1 MLGPAVRC
9 SAQFA
14 ASPPRAG
21 MEDLTIIVVVF
32 GVGAIGAVAI
42 DWSLDAISRA
52 KRRERLHERVVGAAG
67 IRVVEA
73 IATHGKVP
81 SRRSTAAPSAL
92 RRPRNGLRDGGRCSP
107 IRPS

>member
-1 MLGPAVRC
+1 
-9 SAQFA
+9 
-14 ASPPRAG
+14 

-52 KRRERLHERVVGAAG
+52 KRRDIASEAPRAAHEHVVGAAG

>member
-52 KRRERLHERVVGAAG
+52 KRRERLHERVVAAG

-81 SRRSTAAPSAL
+81 SRRSTAAQSAL

>member
-1 MLGPAVRC
+1 
-9 SAQFA
+9 
-14 ASPPRAG
+14 

-52 KRRERLHERVVGAAG
+52 KRRERLHERVVAAG